1 VVGVQ
6 GKTPLPAALAAG
18 RALVDAAGTAVKQAT
33 VLSAHQTVGR
43 VRAPWGGSVNAV
55 VADPVQ
61 VTTWGGLPVSYTFK
75 AAPLGRSVSNGARVG
90 TLTTTIGSRRIDS
103 PVRTAGSI
111 HGPSLLWRLKRRP

>member
-6 GKTPLPAALAAG
+6 GKAPLQGALAAG
-18 RALVDAAGTAVKQAT
+18 RALVDATGTAVKQAT
-33 VLSAHQTVGR
+33 VLNANQIVGR

-61 VTTWGGLPVSYTFK
+61 VTTWGGVPVSYTFK

-90 TLTTTIGSRRIDS
+90 TLTATIGNRRVDE
-103 PVRTAGSI
+103 PVRASGSI
-111 HGPSLLWRLKRRP
+111 HGPSLLWRLKRLP